1 VNVLPTE
8 YRIQQVEM
16 LKEMLGKAETVFV
29 CEYRGLTVAKITD
42 IRSRIRKA
50 GGEMKIARNTLMRLA
65 LEGMGHP
72 APDELTSGPNV
83 YTLVY
88 GEIADVAKALRE
100 FSKEK
105 GNEALVVKGGIM
117 GKEVLNQAQV
127 FALADLPSREQLL
140 AQVVGTIAGPLRGL
154 VTVLSGPARGLVT
167 CLSQVQEQKEKAA

>member
-1 VNVLPTE
+1 MPTE
-8 YRIQQVEM
+8 YRIQQVAM
-16 LKEMLGKAETVFV
+16 LKEMLEKAETVFV

-42 IRSRIRKA
+42 IRARIRKA
-50 GGEMKIARNTLMRLA
+50 GGEMKIARITLMRLA
-65 LEGMGHP
+65 LGEMGHP
-72 APDELTSGPNV
+72 VPEELTAGPNV

-88 GEIADVAKALRE
+88 GEIAEVAKALRD

-117 GKEVLNQAQV
+117 GKDVLNQAQV
-127 FALADLPSREQLL
+127 FALADLPSREQLI
-140 AQVVGTIAGPLRGL
+140 AQVVGTMAAPIRGL

>member
-1 VNVLPTE
+1 MPTE
-8 YRIQQVEM
+8 FRIQQVEM
-16 LKEMLGKAETVFV
+16 LKEMLGKAETVFI

-65 LEGMGHP
+65 LDEMGHP
-72 APDELTSGPNV
+72 APEELTSGPNV

-88 GEIADVAKALRE
+88 GEISEVAKTLRE

-117 GKEVLNQAQV
+117 GKEALSQAQV
-127 FALADLPSREQLL
+127 FALADLPSKDQLR

>member
-1 VNVLPTE
+1 MPTE
-8 YRIQQVEM
+8 YRVQQVAM

-65 LEGMGHP
+65 LEEMGHP

-88 GEIADVAKALRE
+88 GEIADVAKTLRD

-117 GKEVLNQAQV
+117 GKEVLDQAQV
-127 FALADLPSREQLL
+127 FALADLPPREQLL
-140 AQVVGTIAGPLRGL
+140 AQVVGTIAAPMRGL

>member
-1 VNVLPTE
+1 MPTE
-8 YRIQQVEM
+8 YRIQQVAM
-16 LKEMLGKAETVFV
+16 LKEMLEKAETVFV

-42 IRSRIRKA
+42 VRARIRKA

-65 LEGMGHP
+65 LGEMDHP
-72 APDELTSGPNV
+72 VPEELTAGPNV

-88 GEIADVAKALRE
+88 GEIAEVAKALRD

-127 FALADLPSREQLL
+127 FALADLPPREQLL
-140 AQVVGTIAGPLRGL
+140 AQVVGTMVAPIRGL